1 MKVPSLLKTFELL
14 NKDLEAR
21 ILQADT
27 RLELL
32 LGERAQFVAK
42 LLRFGAFLKLSEFV
56 SARSNF
62 IEEVRVVSDQF
73 A

>member
-14 NKDLEAR
+14 NKNLEAR
-21 ILQADT
+21 VLLANT
-27 RLELL
+27 GLVLL

-42 LLRFGAFLKLSEFV
+42 LLRFGAFLK
-56 SARSNF
+56 
-62 IEEVRVVSDQF
+62 F